1 MMAAFLE
8 DLAEG
13 EKDWLVKNQ
22 IPRSKKQDAIVEEK
36 NDSAGFIPARFK
48 RKKTRLLSFID
59 IWGIVEFWNGAD
71 SKTGGD
77 CQ

>member
-1 MMAAFLE
+1 MMAAFFE

-48 RKKTRLLSFID
+48 RKKTRLFKLHRYMGHRRILE
-59 IWGIVEFWNGAD
+59 W
-71 SKTGGD
+71 
-77 CQ
+77 C